1 MANLWLNKNLF
12 WTLYSSTAMA
22 DRRLQVFYTV
32 AKQLSFTKAAELLYM
47 TQPAVT
53 FQVKQLEEH
62 FNTRL
67 FERSHGRIS
76 LTPAG
81 ELVMGYADRILSLS
95 AEMDARVGEMT
106 GQVTGPLMIGAST
119 TIAEY
124 QLPRILGEFK
134 ARHPEVQAR
143 LTVANSETIE
153 GKIADHTLDVG
164 LIESQSHH
172 PNLSN
177 HVCCDD
183 ELVMICAPNHSLAS
197 KTTVDAKQL
206 AEQPYVSREQGSGTR
221 EVIDQYFLDHG
232 INPDDLHIEM
242 ELGSREAIKGAV
254 EAGLG
259 IAILSASTIVK
270 EIKLGDLVAVRLDPP
285 LFRPLSLVYAPEKF
299 RSKLLDAF
307 ITFVEAK
314 FAQCITDVVPIRG
327 AQGKAKV
334 RA

>member
-1 MANLWLNKNLF
+1 
-12 WTLYSSTAMA
+12 MA

-62 FNTRL
+62 FSTRL

-95 AEMDARVGEMT
+95 GEMDARVGEMT

-124 QLPRILGEFK
+124 QLPRLLGEFK
-134 ARHPEVQAR
+134 QRFPQVQAR

-153 GKIADHTLDVG
+153 SKVADHTLDVG
-164 LIESQSHH
+164 LIESPSHNL
-172 PNLSN
+172 NLSTQA
-177 HVCCDD
+177 CCDD
-183 ELVMICAPNHSLAS
+183 ELVMICAPTHPLAT
-197 KTTVDAKQL
+197 KCDVTPKQL

-221 EVIDQYFLDHG
+221 EVIDQYFRQNG

-259 IAILSASTIVK
+259 IAILSSSTIIK
-270 EIKLGDLVAVRLDPP
+270 EVKLGDLVAVRLDPP
-285 LFRPLSLVYAPEKF
+285 LFRQLSMVHAPEKF
-299 RSKLLDAF
+299 RSKLLDSFIAF
-307 ITFVEAK
+307 IEIRFS
-314 FAQCITDVVPIRG
+314 QCNMEVVPMRRV
-327 AQGKAKV
+327 QGKAKV

>member
-1 MANLWLNKNLF
+1 
-12 WTLYSSTAMA
+12 MA

-32 AKQLSFTKAAELLYM
+32 AKQLSFTKAADILYM

-67 FERSHGRIS
+67 FERSHGKIS

-81 ELVMGYADRILSLS
+81 DLVLGYAERILALTG
-95 AEMDARVGEMT
+95 EMEARVGELT

-134 ARHPEVQAR
+134 ARFPQVQAR
-143 LTVANSETIE
+143 LTVANSETVAA
-153 GKIADHTLDVG
+153 KVADHSLDVG
-164 LIESQSHH
+164 LIEAPSHN
-172 PNLSN
+172 PILTTLA
-177 HVCCDD
+177 CCED
-183 ELVMICAPNHSLAS
+183 ELVMICSPTHTLAS
-197 KTTVDAKQL
+197 RANVNARDIAD
-206 AEQPYVSREQGSGTR
+206 QPYVSREHGSGTR
-221 EVIDQYFLDHG
+221 EVVDDFFKNNG
-232 INPDDLHIEM
+232 VNPDDLHIEM

-259 IAILSASTIVK
+259 VAIMSASTVTK
-270 EIKLGDLVAVRLDPP
+270 EIQLGTLVAVPLNPRLT
-285 LFRPLSLVYAPEKF
+285 RELSMVYAPEKF

-307 ITFVEAK
+307 ISFVENK
-314 FAQCITDVVPIRG
+314 FQQCNVDVIPMKRPVKGRG
-327 AQGKAKV
+327 
-334 RA
+334 R

>member
-1 MANLWLNKNLF
+1 
-12 WTLYSSTAMA
+12 MA

-32 AKQLSFTKAAELLYM
+32 AKQLSFTKAADILYM

-76 LTPAG
+76 LTPTG
-81 ELVMGYADRILSLS
+81 DLVLGYAERILALTG
-95 AEMDARVGEMT
+95 EMEARVGELT

-134 ARHPEVQAR
+134 SRFPQVQAR
-143 LTVANSETIE
+143 LTVANSETVAA
-153 GKIADHTLDVG
+153 KVADHSLDVG
-164 LIESQSHH
+164 LIEAPSHN
-172 PNLSN
+172 PNLTT
-177 HVCCDD
+177 VACCED
-183 ELVMICAPNHSLAS
+183 ELVMICMPGHALAGKAS
-197 KTTVDAKQL
+197 VSAKDI
-206 AEQPYVSREQGSGTR
+206 AEQPYVSREHGSGTR
-221 EVIDQYFLDHG
+221 EVIDGFFRDNG
-232 INPDDLHIEM
+232 VNPDDLHIEM

-259 IAILSASTIVK
+259 IAIMSASTVVK
-270 EIKLGDLVAVRLDPP
+270 EIQLGTLVAIP
-285 LFRPLSLVYAPEKF
+285 LNPLLTRQLSMVYAPEKF

-307 ITFVEAK
+307 ITFVESK
-314 FAQCITDVVPIRG
+314 FQQCATDVIPLKRPYKGRSRG
-327 AQGKAKV
+327 
-334 RA
+334 

>member
-1 MANLWLNKNLF
+1 
-12 WTLYSSTAMA
+12 MA

-32 AKQLSFTKAAELLYM
+32 ARQLSFTKAAEILYM

-81 ELVMGYADRILSLS
+81 ELVMGYSERILGLS
-95 AEMDARVGEMT
+95 AELDTRVSELT

-134 ARHPEVQAR
+134 ERHPTVQAR

-153 GKIADHTLDVG
+153 NKVADHTLDVG
-164 LIESQSHH
+164 LIESPSHH
-172 PNLSN
+172 TRLDTHP
-177 HVCCDD
+177 CCND
-183 ELVMICAPNHSLAS
+183 ELVMICRPSHAYAMKCSVTPAELAH
-197 KTTVDAKQL
+197 
-206 AEQPYVSREQGSGTR
+206 EPYVCREQGSGTR
-221 EVIDQYFLDHG
+221 EVVDRYFREHG
-232 INPDDLHIEM
+232 VNPDDLHVEM

-254 EAGLG
+254 EAGMG
-259 IAILSASTIVK
+259 IAILSASSIAK
-270 EIKLGDLVAVRLDPP
+270 EIKLGDLVAVRLNPP
-285 LFRPLSLVYAPEKF
+285 LYRKLSLVHAPEKF
-299 RSKLLDAF
+299 RSKLLDTF
-307 ITFVEAK
+307 IVFIESK
-314 FAQCITDVVPIRG
+314 FKQCNEDVVPMS
-327 AQGKAKV
+327 KAAA
-334 RA
+334 RARARNQ

>member
-1 MANLWLNKNLF
+1 
-12 WTLYSSTAMA
+12 MA

-32 AKQLSFTKAAELLYM
+32 GKQLSFTKAAELLYM

-81 ELVMGYADRILSLS
+81 ELVMGYADRILSL
-95 AEMDARVGEMT
+95 AVELDARVGEMT
-106 GQVTGPLMIGAST
+106 GQVAGPIMIGAST

-124 QLPRILGEFK
+124 QLPKILGEFK
-134 ARHPEVQAR
+134 QRYPQVQAR

-153 GKIADHTLDVG
+153 GKVADHTLDVG
-164 LIESQSHH
+164 LIESPSHD
-172 PNLSN
+172 PSLSTYA
-177 HVCCDD
+177 CCDD
-183 ELVMICAPNHSLAS
+183 ELVMICAPQHALAG
-197 KTTVDAKQL
+197 KCVVTPKQL

-221 EVIDQYFLDHG
+221 EVIDQYFRDNG

-259 IAILSASTIVK
+259 IAILSASTITK
-270 EIKLGDLVAVRLDPP
+270 EIKLGDLVALRLDPP
-285 LFRPLSLVYAPEKF
+285 LFRELSLVYAPEKF

-307 ITFVEAK
+307 IALVETK
-314 FAQCITDVVPIRG
+314 FAHCNTEMMPLRRT
-327 AQGKAKV
+327 APKARV
-334 RA
+334 QT